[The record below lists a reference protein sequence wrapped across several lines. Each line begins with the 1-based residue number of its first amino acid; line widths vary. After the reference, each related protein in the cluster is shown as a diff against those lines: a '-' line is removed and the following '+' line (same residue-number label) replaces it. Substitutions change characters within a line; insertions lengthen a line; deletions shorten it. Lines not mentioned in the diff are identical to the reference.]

1 MTTPSI
7 SRLSDR
13 PRLDARSIAQRFGLL
28 FVFLLLCLALT
39 ALSDRF
45 LQVSNLVNILRQASI
60 NGIVSIGMTLVIL
73 IGGIDLSV
81 GSVLALSAVIGADL
95 IKSGIPTMLAL
106 PAALLVGA
114 SLGAINGLIITR
126 GRIPPFIATL
136 GMLTVARGLTLMYT
150 QGQPVTGLP
159 DDFRYIGAG
168 VLAGIPM
175 PIIVFGAALI
185 IVYIVLTRMR
195 LGEYIYLLGDNPVS
209 ARLAGIP
216 TDRITILVYAL
227 SGFFSALA
235 GLVLIA
241 RLDSAQPVIGMGYEF
256 NAIAAVVV
264 GGTSFSGGEGSLV
277 GTFLGALLIE
287 TLNNG
292 LNLLNVSPLWEQ
304 VVKGVVIAVALLFYK
319 AINRNSR

>member
-13 PRLDARSIAQRFGLL
+13 PRLDARSVAQRFGLL
-28 FVFLLLCLALT
+28 FVFLLLCLVLT
-39 ALSDRF
+39 SLSDRF

-81 GSVLALSAVIGADL
+81 GSILALSAVIGADL
-95 IKSGIPTMLAL
+95 IKSGLPTMLAL

-114 SLGAINGLIITR
+114 SLGAVNGFIITR

-216 TDRITILVYAL
+216 TERITILVYAL

-277 GTFLGALLIE
+277 GTLLGALLIE